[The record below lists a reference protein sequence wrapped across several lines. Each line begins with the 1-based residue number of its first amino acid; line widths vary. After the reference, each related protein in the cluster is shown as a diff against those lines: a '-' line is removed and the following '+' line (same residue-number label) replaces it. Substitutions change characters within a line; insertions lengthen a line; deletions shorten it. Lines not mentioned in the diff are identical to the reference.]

1 MAIIRI
7 LVNHGDWYKLVRK
20 RSQHRLRLFSP
31 GFLFPVQLSCLTTIF
46 FASYIFLFAPFFPFF
61 SLWSLSSHFHL
72 WSKVIKRKVSGSG
85 HATGPLIDSK
95 ANQWKGKRRKK
106 KKVVRSFGRKPF
118 GRKPFGWKP
127 FSWKPFG
134 WKPFGIEPFDQMPSC
149 QMPPCQ
155 IPTCQ
160 KQLGLKP
167 TSPKPFDWER
177 PLRIVVLS

>member
-1 MAIIRI
+1 MAIGTNW
-7 LVNHGDWYKLVRK
+7 LENVPNTYSCSHQDFYFQSSWAA
-20 RSQHRLRLFSP
+20 SQQFFSP
-31 GFLFPVQLSCLTTIF
+31 PTFFCL
-46 FASYIFLFAPFFPFF
+46 LRFFPFF
-61 SLWSLSSHFHL
+61 SLRSLSSHFHL

-127 FSWKPFG
+127 FG

-155 IPTCQ
+155 IKTCQIPTCQ

-167 TSPKPFDWER
+167 LALKPFDWER